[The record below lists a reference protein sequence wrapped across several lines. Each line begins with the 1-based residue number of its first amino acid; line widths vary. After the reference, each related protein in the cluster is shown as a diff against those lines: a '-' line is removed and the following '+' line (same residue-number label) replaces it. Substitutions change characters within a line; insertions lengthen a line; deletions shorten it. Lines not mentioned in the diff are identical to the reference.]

1 MYGLHRMHFTIFSH
15 QVGWVD
21 GKGVDIYPWGL
32 RIQPHKWH
40 NYG

>member
-15 QVGWVD
+15 QARWFD
-21 GKGVDIYPWGL
+21 GKGVDIYPRGL
-32 RIQPHKWH
+32 KIKPHKRH